1 MSALQSSPQ
10 VLTLASPV
18 DTDRLGRALCRAC
31 EEHFS
36 AIATQGLQVQLR
48 GDLGSGKT
56 SLVRGWLRAWGVTGP
71 IRSPTF
77 AVLEPYDVTAP
88 RARTAGLPG
97 VEAQNDSS
105 LNFYHFDFYR
115 FADPAEFSIGFRE
128 MFGPASICAIEWPE
142 KAGDR
147 LPPADLSIRL
157 TVEGDGRRATLSA
170 ATELGQAC
178 LESTVREFETAA
190 S

>member
-1 MSALQSSPQ
+1 VAALRSSPHD
-10 VLTLASPV
+10 LNLESAA

-31 EEHFS
+31 EGHAA
-36 AIATQGLQVQLR
+36 AIAAQGLQVR
-48 GDLGSGKT
+48 MYGDLGSGKT

-77 AVLEPYDVTAP
+77 AVLEPYVVFVP
-88 RARTAGLPG
+88 QARTAGLPG
-97 VEAQNDSS
+97 VEAQNNSS

-128 MFGPASICAIEWPE
+128 LFGPASICAIEWPE

-147 LPPADLSIRL
+147 LPPADLSIHL
-157 TVEGDGRRATLSA
+157 AVERDGRRATLSA
-170 ATELGQAC
+170 ASELGQAC